1 MATLRFPFSHAI
13 QYTSNGTTTTQETVQ
28 SGDLKLGYDRVSN
41 YSRIDKYLTRHYWVE
56 MYFDVPAD
64 LYKYTCNAYFV
75 RNFRAE
81 VSSRKYYYNEISS
94 HPEDSYYSNEDTGP
108 SITDNYNFSPVNY
121 SEASTK
127 FVPDGLVSN
136 YPFLL
141 NENAIKNTQDHVPDS
156 YVVNTYYTGEYND
169 KGVAYE
175 SSVLKVHEIDCKL
188 VTFKDVEDYYLEV
201 NVVPVET
208 QINPVYPVDVYASN
222 SADLTVAWDVS
233 DTANRGSS
241 YIYPVSSTVTVT
253 DANSHT
259 LTKSI
264 TGTDTSCVFTTTQ
277 LASLDVGQCS
287 VVVSVTDNYGNVAT
301 KTWTFNLVG
310 ESTAPEITYV
320 TGQAFPRVYWSAS
333 SQSGFEIKI
342 SNEHGVAYES
352 GLISDSSSRNYVVPK
367 MINHGKYSIEMR
379 CLNEYGIF
387 TSWTSYYWKFS
398 RDAGQFDDPFNVS
411 ARPDLGILVKNP
423 DQWSI
428 WFGVLYVIRR
438 KDENSEPE
446 VLGQVDGLKKAF
458 IDYTLGLNDPHQYAF
473 RLYNTSPDFQDGGGY
488 TDSHWID
495 GVLAYDGVVIRD
507 AEDYSNFV
515 HVWMSENR
523 TIDYIHNDNRSD
535 TLVQCVG
542 RKFPIS
548 ERGEWQ
554 TSVRNFSGFVSDE
567 DFLKL
572 KNMKLNSSHVLMQ
585 AQKEFF
591 PCHMEYSDNGDYVD
605 GGRIISFQMTRI
617 DGDK

>member
-1 MATLRFPFSHAI
+1 MAYVDFPLDHAVQIKFNASGQEVSRETVYSGIVKCGYEERKGSEAVFHYDEVASYRFDLWFSVPSDTYKYFNRSPGNFSNETIEYETHRYLGYY
-13 QYTSNGTTTTQETVQ
+13 YTSDPWGSRYWTENKSGSQSIYSLGSAYTRFQPSDKIVTGSNNERITLYEDDFLKIQDGDCDYLVMTVYGNVLTHLTSEQ
-28 SGDLKLGYDRVSN
+28 VGNTVYLESQTSLFSYDITDLKLTFA
-41 YSRIDKYLTRHYWVE
+41 L
-56 MYFDVPAD
+56 
-64 LYKYTCNAYFV
+64 
-75 RNFRAE
+75 AE
-81 VSSRKYYYNEISS
+81 VLTN
-94 HPEDSYYSNEDTGP
+94 
-108 SITDNYNFSPVNY
+108 
-121 SEASTK
+121 
-127 FVPDGLVSN
+127 
-136 YPFLL
+136 
-141 NENAIKNTQDHVPDS
+141 
-156 YVVNTYYTGEYND
+156 
-169 KGVAYE
+169 
-175 SSVLKVHEIDCKL
+175 
-188 VTFKDVEDYYLEV
+188 VE
-201 NVVPVET
+201 
-208 QINPVYPVDVYASN
+208 PVYPVDVYASN
-222 SADLTVAWDVS
+222 SADLTVAWNISNTV
-233 DTANRGSS
+233 NRDSS
-241 YIYPVSSTVTVT
+241 YLHPVSSTVTVT
-253 DANSHT
+253 DANSHS

-287 VVVSVTDNYGNVAT
+287 VLVSVTDNYGNVAT

-342 SNEHGVAYES
+342 SNNNGVVYES
-352 GLISDSSSRNYVVPK
+352 GLISDSSSRYYKVSK
-367 MINHGKYSIEMR
+367 MMNHGKYSIEMR

-387 TSWTSYYWKFS
+387 TAWASYYWEFN
-398 RDAGQFDDPFNVS
+398 RDAGPFDDPFNVS
-411 ARPDLGILVKNP
+411 ARPDLGILIKNLSP
-423 DQWSI
+423 YLLTEE
-428 WFGVLYVIRR
+428 LYVIRR

-446 VLGQVDGLKKAF
+446 VLGMVDGLKKAF
-458 IDYTLGLNDPHQYAF
+458 IDYTLSLNDPHQYAF
-473 RLYNTSPDFQDGGGY
+473 RLYDTSPDFQGGGGY

-591 PCHMEYSDNGDYVD
+591 PCHMEYSDNGNYVD